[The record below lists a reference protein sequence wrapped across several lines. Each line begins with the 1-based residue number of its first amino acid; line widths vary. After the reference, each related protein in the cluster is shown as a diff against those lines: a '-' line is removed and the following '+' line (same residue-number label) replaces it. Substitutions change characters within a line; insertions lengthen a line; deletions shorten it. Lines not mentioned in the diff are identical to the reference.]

1 MPGTGEA
8 GVRHAVCRVRASGG
22 VWHLVVERCLAPGG
36 AVSGTGGEGY
46 DGRMAKAIWQGAV
59 IAESDETQVV
69 DGYTYFPPET
79 VEKQFLRDS
88 THHSVCGWKG
98 TASYYDVVVGE
109 QVNAQAAWYY
119 PTPKDAAQHIGGWI
133 AFWKGVAIEA

>member
-1 MPGTGEA
+1 VSGT
-8 GVRHAVCRVRASGG
+8 RCAVSGRRAVSGTWWSSG
-22 VWHLVVERCLAPGG
+22 AWHRGG
-36 AVSGTGGEGY
+36 AVSGTGGEGH